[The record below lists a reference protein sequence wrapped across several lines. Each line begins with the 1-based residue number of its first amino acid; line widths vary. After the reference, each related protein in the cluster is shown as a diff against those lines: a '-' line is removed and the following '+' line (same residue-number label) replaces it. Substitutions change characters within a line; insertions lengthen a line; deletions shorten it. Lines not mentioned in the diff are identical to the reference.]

1 MSRVV
6 IDRVLACVKGKP
18 QTGLEFSR
26 RAISVMTSRMPSVSP
41 SERVPVAAVPA
52 GKVGM
57 WVFLATD
64 AMGFAGLLLAE
75 ALLRARDASWPD
87 PAVRFDRGLAGGLTL
102 ALLVSGATMAAAVAA
117 AKADR
122 WAAARR
128 LVLVTAALGAVF
140 ALGQVME
147 FRALVM
153 ARHVGLATDH
163 AAGLF
168 FVIAGYHGLHVIV
181 GVAVLLAVALG
192 GQRSG
197 RGVSIEVAALYWQFV
212 DAAWI
217 VIFTVLYLLPAA
229 PRG

>member
-1 MSRVV
+1 
-6 IDRVLACVKGKP
+6 
-18 QTGLEFSR
+18 
-26 RAISVMTSRMPSVSP
+26 MPSASP
-41 SERVPVAAVPA
+41 SERVPIADTPA

-102 ALLVSGATMAAAVAA
+102 ALLVSGATMASAVAA
-117 AKADR
+117 VKAER

-128 LVLVTAALGAVF
+128 LLLVTAGLGAVF
-140 ALGQVME
+140 ALGQLIE
-147 FRALVM
+147 FRALVV

-168 FVIAGYHGLHVIV
+168 FVIAGYHGLHVLV
-181 GVAVLLAVALG
+181 GVAVLLAGALG
-192 GQRSG
+192 GGRS
-197 RGVSIEVAALYWQFV
+197 GVSIEVTALYWQFV
-212 DAAWI
+212 DVAWI
-217 VIFTVLYLLPAA
+217 VIFTVLYLLPAVH
-229 PRG
+229 RG